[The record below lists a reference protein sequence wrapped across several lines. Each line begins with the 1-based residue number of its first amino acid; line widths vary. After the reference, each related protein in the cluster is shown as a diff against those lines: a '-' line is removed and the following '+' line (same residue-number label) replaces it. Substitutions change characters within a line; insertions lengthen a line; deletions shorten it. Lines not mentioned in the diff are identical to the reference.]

1 MRVTFIIII
10 NFTTIIIIIIT
21 ATIIII
27 IKKNSVIRANC
38 QKKVNVLFLLM
49 SSLNDTTPHTVMV
62 NDEGTE
68 QCALQCSSSN
78 EMTMKISLSGQIW
91 LKLTKKSDLAGSDFS
106 EKSNHARDTD
116 ALFLD
121 AIASPSTYPCQWWVR
136 Q

>member
-27 IKKNSVIRANC
+27 IKFCPTRKLSE
-38 QKKVNVLFLLM
+38 KVNVLFLLM